1 MSRTSIVAGNWKMNL
16 DRAGAAALAKAVAAG
31 RGQAE
36 GVDLVLCPPSVYVGT
51 VAEAV
56 SGGVAVGGQ
65 NMWHEASGA
74 FTGEVSAAMLL
85 DMGCRY
91 VILGHS
97 ERRTLLGE
105 TDELVAVKTK
115 AALAAGLTPIVCV
128 GEQLAEREA
137 GKTGDVVA
145 TQVRGSLA
153 GLSSD
158 ELAKVVVAY
167 EPVWAI
173 GTGRTA
179 HPDDAAE
186 AHRWIRR
193 TLGELYDSGFAAAT
207 RVVYGGSVTARNAAE
222 LFSRPEIDGGLV
234 GGASLK
240 ADAFAAICRAAEARL
255 GTAPA

>member
-173 GTGRTA
+173 GTGKVATPEQAQEVHALIRSLLTEMSS
-179 HPDDAAE
+179 AE
-186 AHRWIRR
+186 VAQGIR
-193 TLGELYDSGFAAAT
+193 LQ
-207 RVVYGGSVTARNAAE
+207 YGGSVKPGNAAD
-222 LFSRPEIDGGLV
+222 LAAQPDIDGALV
-234 GGASLK
+234 GGASLE
-240 ADAFAAICRAAEARL
+240 ADGFLAIAAAFR
-255 GTAPA
+255 

>member
-16 DRAGAAALAKAVAAG
+16 DRAGAVALARAVAAG
-31 RGQAE
+31 RGQVD
-36 GVDLVLCPPSVYVGT
+36 GVDVVLCPPSVYIGA

-56 SGGVAVGGQ
+56 SAGVAVGGQ

-85 DMGCRY
+85 DMGCQY

-105 TDELVAVKTK
+105 TDDLVAVKTK

-173 GTGRTA
+173 GTGKVATPEQAQEVHALIRSLL
-179 HPDDAAE
+179 AE
-186 AHRWIRR
+186 MSSAEVAQGIR
-193 TLGELYDSGFAAAT
+193 LQ
-207 RVVYGGSVTARNAAE
+207 YGGSVKPGNAAD
-222 LFSRPEIDGGLV
+222 LAAQPDIDGALV
-234 GGASLK
+234 GGASLE
-240 ADAFAAICRAAEARL
+240 AAGFLAIAAAFR
-255 GTAPA
+255 